1 MFMTG
6 LTDANRPVTA
16 RIQENRMSRDTSRR
30 DVLRQAGVLAGATML
45 GGKTATRP
53 LGGAPARA
61 SDSATITVK
70 QAGDAVWD
78 GLGNATVTLPS
89 ASTAGTTLVAVVAD
103 QGTPF
108 TAPDG
113 WTKIRSSGSSKT
125 DPASGHKKV
134 PVRVGARFPSQVTG
148 YQSPYPFPT
157 AASISADYTWATGY
171 LGSLNCTKLFYPGTL
186 PQFFGNTLAD
196 NLEAG
201 VLPVI
206 CYNTPDTNVTTY
218 CQGVTKPVILVYDQ
232 EPEGKGSAGATFVSE
247 FKRQSDMIRGA
258 GNPLV
263 KVAVDSGGYLYGLT
277 GSGTPRD
284 ADVYAGNFLTGLG
297 SVSASSGQPYADMF
311 LIDCYPDADNSDLL
325 STWPA
330 FQRWL
335 ALVTDTSIVGV
346 ERPKGLGEYGRGA
359 QDGSATRLS
368 RFQSD
373 MSYLTDTSSGGFLGQ
388 QAFPVQFFSYW
399 WADNSMS
406 SPTDLVWETQFLDS
420 ATKTW
425 FSGLTAAFGGN
436 VEIWYYPDNPG
447 GISSAAFTISPAAD
461 GLSTGI
467 ELARG
472 AMLELDAGGA
482 AVTVDA
488 IGGAISAGAG
498 TTSVTVTGNAAV
510 PAGDFLIAGFAD
522 DFEGPS
528 PSGDSWGAPAGFTRD
543 RSLHSDSLSLWIGHD
558 ADAGAGTP
566 SVTQA
571 ESGTSGDGMT
581 GVLTAFGAG

>member
-1 MFMTG
+1 
-6 LTDANRPVTA
+6 
-16 RIQENRMSRDTSRR
+16 MSINASRR
-30 DVLRQAGVLAGATML
+30 DVLKDFGVLAGATVL
-45 GGKTATRP
+45 VGKAATGHWR
-53 LGGAPARA
+53 GAPAQTRA
-61 SDSATITVK
+61 SASISIK
-70 QAGDAVWD
+70 QTGNAVWD
-78 GLGNATVTLPS
+78 GLGSATLTLPS

-103 QGTPF
+103 EGTPF

-113 WTKIRSSGSSKT
+113 WMKIKSSGSTKT
-125 DPASGHKKV
+125 DPASGHKKA
-134 PVRVGARFPSQVTG
+134 PLRVGARFPQQVTG
-148 YQSPYPFPT
+148 YQPQPPAYPFPT
-157 AASISADYTWATGY
+157 VSTIGADYTWAADY
-171 LGSLNCTKLFYPGTL
+171 LGPLNSTKLFYGSTSTL
-186 PQFFGNTLAD
+186 PSSFTGSLAD
-196 NLEAG
+196 KLEAG
-201 VLPVI
+201 VLPVV
-206 CYNTPDTNVTTY
+206 CYKPHDPNVKAY
-218 CQGVTKPVILVYDQ
+218 CQGVTRPLILVYNQ
-232 EPEGKGSAGATFVSE
+232 EPESGKYVNGSAFVSE
-247 FKRQSDMIRGA
+247 FKLQSDVIRSA

-263 KVAVDSGGYLYGLT
+263 KVAMDSGAYQYGLT

-284 ADVYAGNFLTGLG
+284 TDVYSGNYLTGLG
-297 SVSASSGQPYADMF
+297 SVSAHSGQPYADMF
-311 LIDCYPDADNSDLL
+311 LIDCYPDADNNYPL

-335 ALVTDTSIVGV
+335 TLVTDTSIVGV

-359 QDGSATRLS
+359 QDGNASRLS

-373 MSYLTDTSSGGFLGQ
+373 MSYLTDTSSAGFLGQ

-420 ATKTW
+420 ATKSW
-425 FSGLTAAFGGN
+425 FAELTAAFGGN

-447 GISSAAFTISPAAD
+447 VISSAEFKISPAAD

-472 AMLELDAGGA
+472 AMLELDTRGA

-488 IGGAISAGAG
+488 IGGALSEAAAA
-498 TTSVTVTGNAAV
+498 TSLTVTGNASV

-528 PSGDSWGAPAGFTRD
+528 PSGDSWGAPSGFTHD
-543 RSLHSDSLSLWIGHD
+543 RSLHSDSLSLWIGHN
-558 ADAGAGTP
+558 ASAAAGTP
-566 SVTQA
+566 SVTQM

-581 GVLTAFGAG
+581 GALAALRAG